1 MEFESFLENF
11 KNQLLDEDD
20 AENLSE
26 NTRFRDLASWD
37 SLTGMA
43 IIVMIEDEY
52 GVKIEDN
59 VFRSFQTIGEIHKFI
74 ESKL

>member
-43 IIVMIEDEY
+43 IIVMIED
-52 GVKIEDN
+52 N